1 MPIIEMEFANYMD
14 TRKESGKKQSNRQM
28 VTYGSLND
36 GNISLLFSDNDLE
49 VRADFLPPLMNGVP
63 LNIKIVTEILES
75 VNLVYGVKWDA
86 IELALE
92 ECNASRRLVK
102 DVLIATGE
110 SAQVEIEEYYELNH
124 IFSKKPERKTDHKE
138 KIDYREISPFT
149 IVKKGQVLA
158 TLKPRRPGKEGM
170 TVRGTVLPYGSITP
184 KGVTGGA
191 NTLIEKDTIVA
202 AIHGQLIID
211 NKSVLN
217 VQDTLVIKG
226 AVDYSTGN
234 IVFPGDVF
242 IHGPVSDGFKIFAG
256 GSLTIKQTLDL
267 TRVVTKGDI
276 IVAGGIVG
284 KGAALIKSGGSI
296 RTKFIEKC
304 RVAARNS
311 VLVDLEILHSDVFAL
326 NTVEMGEKGKIVG
339 GNIFAVHG
347 LRAGAVGK
355 KGSPPTHIHCGVDF
369 AAQQE
374 KETCNSQLHTLATK
388 LKRLREMLDESVPD
402 DETLAKIK
410 ALLTKLEDE
419 RKTVTDRLTKV
430 MGNINIDE
438 RAFIEVSGE
447 IAPGTLLEICQVA
460 LFVEEPL
467 KKVRIRLEKEKNKL
481 TVDPL

>member
-1 MPIIEMEFANYMD
+1 MEK
-14 TRKESGKKQSNRQM
+14 RKDSGKNQSNRQM

-36 GNISLLFSDNDLE
+36 GNISFSFSDNDLE
-49 VRADFLPPLMNGVP
+49 VHADFLPPLMNGTP
-63 LNIKIVTEILES
+63 LNIRIITEILES

-92 ECNASRRLVK
+92 ECNASRRQVR
-102 DVLIATGE
+102 DVLIASGE
-110 SAQVEIEEYYELNH
+110 SATVEIAEYYELNH
-124 IFSKKPERKTDHKE
+124 IFHKKPERKTDHKE
-138 KIDYREISPFT
+138 RIDYREISPFT

-170 TVRGTVLPYGSITP
+170 TVRGVPMPFGSITP
-184 KGVTGGA
+184 DGVTCGA
-191 NTLIEKDTIVA
+191 NTIVDGNNLVA
-202 AIHGQLIID
+202 AIHGQLIIE
-211 NKSVLN
+211 NKTILN
-217 VQDTLVIKG
+217 VQDTLIIKG

-242 IHGPVSDGFKIFAG
+242 INGQVSDGFKIFAG

-276 IVAGGIVG
+276 LVSGGIVG
-284 KGAALIKSGGSI
+284 KGSALIKSGGSI

-339 GNIFAVHG
+339 GSIYAAHS
-347 LRAGAVGK
+347 LRAGAIGR
-355 KGSPPTHIHCGVDF
+355 KGSPAAHIHCGVDF

-374 KETCNSQLHTLATK
+374 KENCNSQLHTIAAK
-388 LKRLREMLDESVPD
+388 LRKLREMLDESAPD
-402 DETLAKIK
+402 EVTVAKIK
-410 ALLTKLEDE
+410 VLVKKLEDE
-419 RKTVTDRLTKV
+419 RKTITERLTKG
-430 MGNINIDE
+430 MGNLNIDDNT
-438 RAFIEVSGE
+438 FVEVSGE
-447 IAPGTLLEICQVA
+447 ITAGTLIEICQVA

-467 KKVRIRLEKEKNKL
+467 KRVRIRLDKEKSKL
-481 TVDPL
+481 TTEPL

>member
-1 MPIIEMEFANYMD
+1 MEK
-14 TRKESGKKQSNRQM
+14 RKDSGKNQSNRQM

-36 GNISLLFSDNDLE
+36 GNISFLFSDNDLE
-49 VRADFLPPLMNGVP
+49 VHADFLPPLMNGTP
-63 LNIKIVTEILES
+63 LNIRIITEILES

-92 ECNASRRLVK
+92 ECNASRRQVR
-102 DVLIATGE
+102 DVLIAVGE
-110 SAQVEIEEYYELNH
+110 AAEVEIAEYYELNH
-124 IFSKKPERKTDHKE
+124 IFHKKPERKTDHKE
-138 KIDYREISPFT
+138 RIDYREISPFT

-170 TVRGTVLPYGSITP
+170 TVRGVPMPFGSITP
-184 KGVTGGA
+184 EGVTSGT
-191 NTLIEKDTIVA
+191 NTRIEGNSIIA
-202 AIHGQLIID
+202 AIHGQLIIE
-211 NKSVLN
+211 NKTVLN

-234 IVFPGDVF
+234 IVFPGDVY
-242 IHGPVSDGFKIFAG
+242 INGPVSDGFKIFAG
-256 GSLTIKQTLDL
+256 GTLTIKQTLDL

-276 IVAGGIVG
+276 LVSGGIVG

-339 GNIFAVHG
+339 GNIYAVHG
-347 LRAGAVGK
+347 LRTGAVGK
-355 KGSPPTHIHCGVDF
+355 RGSPPTHIHCGVDF

-374 KETCNSQLHTLATK
+374 KENCNSQLHTIAAK
-388 LKRLREMLDESVPD
+388 LRKLREMLDESTPAPD
-402 DETLAKIK
+402 EVTVAKIK
-410 ALLTKLEDE
+410 VLVKKLEEE
-419 RKTVTDRLTKV
+419 RKTITERLTKV
-430 MGNINIDE
+430 IGNINIDDDT
-438 RAFIEVSGE
+438 FVEVSGE
-447 IAPGTLLEICQVA
+447 ITAGTLIEICQVA

-467 KKVRIRLEKEKNKL
+467 KKVRIRLDKDKNKL
-481 TVDPL
+481 YVEQM

>member
-1 MPIIEMEFANYMD
+1 MD
-14 TRKESGKKQSNRQM
+14 IRKDSGKNPSNRQM

-36 GNISLLFSDNDLE
+36 GNISFLFSDNDLE
-49 VRADFLPPLMNGVP
+49 VHADFLPPLMNGTP
-63 LNIKIVTEILES
+63 LNIRIITDILES
-75 VNLVYGVKWDA
+75 VNLIYGVKWDA

-92 ECNASRRLVK
+92 ECNASRRQVR
-102 DVLIATGE
+102 DVLIAVGE
-110 SAQVEIEEYYELNH
+110 KAEVEIAEYYELNH
-124 IFSKKPERKTDHKE
+124 IFHKKPERKTDHKE
-138 KIDYREISPFT
+138 RIDYREISPFT
-149 IVKKGQVLA
+149 IVKKDQVLA

-170 TVRGTVLPYGSITP
+170 TVRGVPVPFGSITP
-184 KGVTGGA
+184 EGVTSGN
-191 NTLIEKDTIVA
+191 NTRIEGNSIVA
-202 AIHGQLIID
+202 AIHGQLIIE
-211 NKSVLN
+211 NKTILN

-242 IHGPVSDGFKIFAG
+242 INGPVSDGFKIFAG

-276 IVAGGIVG
+276 LVSGGIVG

-304 RVAARNS
+304 RVAARDS

-339 GNIFAVHG
+339 GNIYAVHG
-347 LRAGAVGK
+347 LRTGAVGR

-374 KETCNSQLHTLATK
+374 KENCNSQLHTIAAK
-388 LKRLREMLDESVPD
+388 LRKLREMLDDAEH
-402 DETLAKIK
+402 DEVTIAKINVLVK
-410 ALLTKLEDE
+410 KLEDE
-419 RKTVTDRLTKV
+419 RKTITERLTKV
-430 MGNINIDE
+430 MGNINIDDNT
-438 RAFIEVSGE
+438 FVEVSGE
-447 IAPGTLLEICQVA
+447 IAAGSLIEICQVA

-467 KKVRIRLEKEKNKL
+467 KRVRIRLDKDKNKL
-481 TVDPL
+481 SVEQM

>member
-1 MPIIEMEFANYMD
+1 MEIKKD
-14 TRKESGKKQSNRQM
+14 SGKNPNRQM

-36 GNISLLFSDNDLE
+36 GNISFLFSDNDLE
-49 VRADFLPPLMNGVP
+49 VHADFLPPLMNGTP
-63 LNIKIVTEILES
+63 LTIQIITEILES
-75 VNLVYGVKWDA
+75 VNLVYGVNWDA
-86 IELALE
+86 IEQALE
-92 ECNASRRLVK
+92 ECNASRRQVR
-102 DVLIATGE
+102 DVLIASGE
-110 SAQVEIEEYYELNH
+110 PAEIEVAEYYELNP
-124 IFSKKPERKTDHKE
+124 IFNKKPERRTDHKG

-158 TLKPRRPGKEGM
+158 KLKPLKPGKEGT
-170 TVRGTVLPYGSITP
+170 TVRGTPLPYGSITP
-184 KGVTGGA
+184 EGVTSGK
-191 NTLIEKDTIVA
+191 NTRIEKNSIAA
-202 AIHGQLIID
+202 AIHGQLIIE
-211 NKSVLN
+211 NKTVLN

-242 IHGPVSDGFKIFAG
+242 INGPVSDGFKIFAG

-276 IVAGGIVG
+276 LVSGGIVG
-284 KGAALIKSGGSI
+284 KNAALIKSGGSI

-339 GNIFAVHG
+339 GNIYAVHG
-347 LRAGAVGK
+347 LRTGAIGK
-355 KGSPPTHIHCGVDF
+355 RGSPTTHIHCGVDF

-374 KETCNSQLHTLATK
+374 KENCNSQLHIIAAK
-388 LKRLREMLDESVPD
+388 LRRLREMINETATDEEV
-402 DETLAKIK
+402 LAKIK
-410 ALLTKLEDE
+410 ALLNKLEDE

-430 MGNINIDE
+430 MGNINIDDK
-438 RAFIEVSGE
+438 AFVEVSGE
-447 IAPGTLLEICQVA
+447 IAVGTLIEICQVA

-467 KKVRIRLEKEKNKL
+467 RKVRIRLDMEKNKL
-481 TVDPL
+481 APEPM

>member
-1 MPIIEMEFANYMD
+1 MEIKKD
-14 TRKESGKKQSNRQM
+14 SGKNQSSRQM

-36 GNISLLFSDNDLE
+36 GNISFLFSDNDLE
-49 VRADFLPPLMNGVP
+49 VHADFLPPLMNGTP
-63 LNIKIVTEILES
+63 LNIKIVTDILES

-92 ECNASRRLVK
+92 ECNASRRQVR
-102 DVLIATGE
+102 DVLIAVGE
-110 SAQVEIEEYYELNH
+110 AAEVEIAEYYELNH
-124 IFSKKPERKTDHKE
+124 IFTKKKERKTDHKE
-138 KIDYREISPFT
+138 RIDYREISPFT

-170 TVRGTVLPYGSITP
+170 TVRGVPLPYGSITP
-184 KGVTGGA
+184 EGVTSGT
-191 NTLIEKDTIVA
+191 NTRIEGNTIVA
-202 AIHGQLIID
+202 AIHGQLIIESKT
-211 NKSVLN
+211 NLT
-217 VQDTLVIKG
+217 VQDTLIIKG

-242 IHGPVSDGFKIFAG
+242 ISGPVSDGFKIFAG

-276 IVAGGIVG
+276 LVSGGIVG

-339 GNIFAVHG
+339 GNVYAVHS
-347 LRAGAVGK
+347 LRTGAIGK
-355 KGSPPTHIHCGVDF
+355 KGSPATHIHCGVDF

-374 KETCNSQLHTLATK
+374 KESCNSQLHTIAAK
-388 LKRLREMLDESVPD
+388 LRKLREMLDESVPD
-402 DETLAKIK
+402 DGIIAKIK
-410 ALLTKLEDE
+410 VLLKKLEDE
-419 RKTVTDRLTKV
+419 RKTITDRLTKV
-430 MGNINIDE
+430 MGNINIDDK
-438 RAFIEVSGE
+438 AFIEVSGE
-447 IAPGTLLEICQVA
+447 ITAGTLIEICQVA

-467 KKVRIRLEKEKNKL
+467 KKVRIRLDKEKNKL
-481 TVDPL
+481 MTEPL

>member
-1 MPIIEMEFANYMD
+1 MEIKKD
-14 TRKESGKKQSNRQM
+14 LGKNQSNRQM

-36 GNISLLFSDNDLE
+36 GNISFLFSDNDLE
-49 VRADFLPPLMNGVP
+49 VHADFLPPLMNGTP
-63 LNIKIVTEILES
+63 LNIKIITDILES

-92 ECNASRRLVK
+92 ECNASRRQVR
-102 DVLIATGE
+102 DVLIAVGE
-110 SAQVEIEEYYELNH
+110 SAEVEIAEYYELNH
-124 IFSKKPERKTDHKE
+124 IFTKKKERKTDHKE
-138 KIDYREISPFT
+138 RIDYRDISPFT

-170 TVRGTVLPYGSITP
+170 TVRGVPLPFGSITP
-184 KGVTGGA
+184 EGVTSGT
-191 NTLIEKDTIVA
+191 NTRIEGNTIVA
-202 AIHGQLIID
+202 EIHGQLIIE
-211 NKSVLN
+211 NKTVLN
-217 VQDTLVIKG
+217 IQDTLVIKG

-242 IHGPVSDGFKIFAG
+242 INGPVSDGFKIFAG
-256 GSLTIKQTLDL
+256 GSLSIKQTLDL

-276 IVAGGIVG
+276 LVSGGIVG

-339 GNIFAVHG
+339 GNIYAVHS
-347 LRAGAVGK
+347 LRTGTIGK
-355 KGSPPTHIHCGVDF
+355 KGSPATHIHCGVDF

-374 KETCNSQLHTLATK
+374 KENCNSQLHTIAAK
-388 LKRLREMLDESVPD
+388 LRRLREMLDESVPD
-402 DETLAKIK
+402 EETIAKIK
-410 ALLTKLEDE
+410 VLLKKLEDE
-419 RKTVTDRLTKV
+419 RKTITDRLTKI
-430 MGNINIDE
+430 MGNINIDD

-447 IAPGTLLEICQVA
+447 IASGTLIEICQVA

-467 KKVRIRLEKEKNKL
+467 KKVRIRLDKDKNKL
-481 TVDPL
+481 MTEPL

>member
-1 MPIIEMEFANYMD
+1 MD
-14 TRKESGKKQSNRQM
+14 IRKDSGKNQSNRQM

-36 GNISLLFSDNDLE
+36 GNISFLFSDNDLE
-49 VRADFLPPLMNGVP
+49 VHADFLPPLMNGTP
-63 LNIKIVTEILES
+63 LNIKIITDILES

-92 ECNASRRLVK
+92 ECNASRRQVR
-102 DVLIATGE
+102 DVLIAVGE
-110 SAQVEIEEYYELNH
+110 AAEVEIAEYYELNH
-124 IFSKKPERKTDHKE
+124 IFHKKPERKTDHKE
-138 KIDYREISPFT
+138 RIDYREISPFT
-149 IVKKGQVLA
+149 IVKTGQVLA

-170 TVRGTVLPYGSITP
+170 TVRGVPMPFGSITP
-184 KGVTGGA
+184 EGVTGGT
-191 NTLIEKDTIVA
+191 NTRIEGNNIVA
-202 AIHGQLIID
+202 AIHGQLIIE
-211 NKSVLN
+211 NKTILN

-242 IHGPVSDGFKIFAG
+242 INGPVSDGFKIFAG

-276 IVAGGIVG
+276 LVSGGIVG

-326 NTVEMGEKGKIVG
+326 NTIEMGEKGKIVG
-339 GNIFAVHG
+339 GNIYAVHS
-347 LRAGAVGK
+347 LRTGAVGR

-374 KETCNSQLHTLATK
+374 KENCNSQLHTIAAK
-388 LKRLREMLDESVPD
+388 LRKLREMLDESAT
-402 DETLAKIK
+402 DEVTIAKIK
-410 ALLTKLEDE
+410 VLVKKLEEE
-419 RKTVTDRLTKV
+419 RKTITDRLTKV
-430 MGNINIDE
+430 MGNINIDDN
-438 RAFIEVSGE
+438 AFVEVSGE
-447 IAPGTLLEICQVA
+447 IAAGSLIEICQVA

-467 KKVRIRLEKEKNKL
+467 KRVRIRLDKEKNKL
-481 TVDPL
+481 SVEQL

>member
-1 MPIIEMEFANYMD
+1 MD
-14 TRKESGKKQSNRQM
+14 VRKDSGKNQSNRQM

-36 GNISLLFSDNDLE
+36 GNISFLFSDNDLE
-49 VRADFLPPLMNGVP
+49 VHADFLPPLMNGTP
-63 LNIKIVTEILES
+63 LNIKIITEILES

-92 ECNASRRLVK
+92 ECNASRRQVR
-102 DVLIATGE
+102 DILIAVGE
-110 SAQVEIEEYYELNH
+110 AAEVEIAEYYELNH
-124 IFSKKPERKTDHKE
+124 MFHKKPERKTDHKE
-138 KIDYREISPFT
+138 RIDYREISPFT

-170 TVRGTVLPYGSITP
+170 TVRGVPVPFGSITP
-184 KGVTGGA
+184 EGVTSGD
-191 NTLIEKDTIVA
+191 NTRIEGNSIVA
-202 AIHGQLIID
+202 AIHGQLIIE
-211 NKSVLN
+211 NKTVLN
-217 VQDTLVIKG
+217 VQETLVIKG

-242 IHGPVSDGFKIFAG
+242 INGPVSDGFKIFAG

-276 IVAGGIVG
+276 LVSGGIVG

-339 GNIFAVHG
+339 GNIYAVHG
-347 LRAGAVGK
+347 LRTGAIGR

-374 KETCNSQLHTLATK
+374 KENCNSQLHTIAAK
-388 LKRLREMLDESVPD
+388 LRKLREMLDENNPD
-402 DETLAKIK
+402 EVTIAKIK
-410 ALLTKLEDE
+410 VLVKKLEDE
-419 RKTVTDRLTKV
+419 RKTITERLTKV
-430 MGNINIDE
+430 MGNINIDDNT
-438 RAFIEVSGE
+438 FVEVTGE
-447 IAPGTLLEICQVA
+447 IAAGSLIEICQVA

-467 KKVRIRLEKEKNKL
+467 KKVRIRLDKDKNKL
-481 TVDPL
+481 YTEQM

>member
-1 MPIIEMEFANYMD
+1 MD
-14 TRKESGKKQSNRQM
+14 VRKDSGKNQSNRQM

-36 GNISLLFSDNDLE
+36 GNISFLFSDNDLE
-49 VRADFLPPLMNGVP
+49 VHADFLPPLMNGTP
-63 LNIKIVTEILES
+63 LNIKIITEILES

-92 ECNASRRLVK
+92 ECNASRRQVR
-102 DVLIATGE
+102 DVLIAVGE
-110 SAQVEIEEYYELNH
+110 AAEVEIAEYYELNH
-124 IFSKKPERKTDHKE
+124 IFHKKPERKTDHKE
-138 KIDYREISPFT
+138 RIDYRDISPFT

-170 TVRGTVLPYGSITP
+170 TVRGVPMPFGSITP
-184 KGVTGGA
+184 EGVTGGT
-191 NTLIEKDTIVA
+191 NTRIEGNSIVA
-202 AIHGQLIID
+202 AIHGQLIIE
-211 NKSVLN
+211 NKTVLN
-217 VQDTLVIKG
+217 VQDTLIIKG

-242 IHGPVSDGFKIFAG
+242 INGPVSDGFKIFAG

-276 IVAGGIVG
+276 LVSGGIVG
-284 KGAALIKSGGSI
+284 KGDALIKSGGSI

-339 GNIFAVHG
+339 GNIYAVHG
-347 LRAGAVGK
+347 LRTGAVGR

-374 KETCNSQLHTLATK
+374 KENCNSQLHTIAAK
-388 LKRLREMLDESVPD
+388 LRKLREMLDDAEH
-402 DETLAKIK
+402 DEVTIAKINVLVK
-410 ALLTKLEDE
+410 KLEEE
-419 RKTVTDRLTKV
+419 RKTITERLTKV
-430 MGNINIDE
+430 MGNINIDDDT
-438 RAFIEVSGE
+438 FIEVSGE
-447 IAPGTLLEICQVA
+447 IAAGSLIEICQVA

-467 KKVRIRLEKEKNKL
+467 KKVRIRLDKEKSKL
-481 TVDPL
+481 YVEQL

>member
-1 MPIIEMEFANYMD
+1 MD
-14 TRKESGKKQSNRQM
+14 VRKDSGKNQSNRQM

-36 GNISLLFSDNDLE
+36 GNISFLFADNDLE
-49 VRADFLPPLMNGVP
+49 VHADFLPPLMNGTP
-63 LNIKIVTEILES
+63 LNLKVITEIMES

-92 ECNASRRLVK
+92 ECNASRRQVR
-102 DVLIATGE
+102 DVLIAVGE
-110 SAQVEIEEYYELNH
+110 KAEVEIAEYYELNH
-124 IFSKKPERKTDHKE
+124 IFHKKPERKTDHKE
-138 KIDYREISPFT
+138 RIDYREISPFT

-170 TVRGTVLPYGSITP
+170 TVRGVPVPFGSITP
-184 KGVTGGA
+184 EGVTSGN
-191 NTLIEKDTIVA
+191 NTRVEGNSIVA
-202 AIHGQLIID
+202 AIHGQLIVE
-211 NKSVLN
+211 NKTILN

-242 IHGPVSDGFKIFAG
+242 INGPVSDGFKIFAG

-276 IVAGGIVG
+276 LVSGGIVG
-284 KGAALIKSGGSI
+284 KGDALIKSGGSI

-339 GNIFAVHG
+339 GNIYAVHG
-347 LRAGAVGK
+347 LRTGAVGR
-355 KGSPPTHIHCGVDF
+355 KGSTPTHIHCGVDF

-374 KETCNSQLHTLATK
+374 KENCNSQLHTIAAK
-388 LKRLREMLDESVPD
+388 LRKLREMLDD
-402 DETLAKIK
+402 AGHDEVTIAKINVLVK
-410 ALLTKLEDE
+410 KLEDE
-419 RKTVTDRLTKV
+419 RKTITERLTKV
-430 MGNINIDE
+430 MGNINIDDNT
-438 RAFIEVSGE
+438 FIEVSGE
-447 IAPGTLLEICQVA
+447 IAAGSLIEICQVA

-467 KKVRIRLEKEKNKL
+467 KRVRIRLDKDKNKL
-481 TVDPL
+481 TTEPM

>member
-1 MPIIEMEFANYMD
+1 MD
-14 TRKESGKKQSNRQM
+14 IRKDSGKNQSNRQM

-36 GNISLLFSDNDLE
+36 GNISFLFSDNDLE
-49 VRADFLPPLMNGVP
+49 VHADFLPPLMNGTP
-63 LNIKIVTEILES
+63 LNIKIITDILES

-92 ECNASRRLVK
+92 ECNASRRQVR
-102 DVLIATGE
+102 DVLIAVGE
-110 SAQVEIEEYYELNH
+110 AAEVEIAEYYELNH
-124 IFSKKPERKTDHKE
+124 IFHKKPERKTDHKE
-138 KIDYREISPFT
+138 RIDYREISPFT

-170 TVRGTVLPYGSITP
+170 TVRGVPMPFGSITP
-184 KGVTGGA
+184 EGVTGGT
-191 NTLIEKDTIVA
+191 NTRIDGNNIVA
-202 AIHGQLIID
+202 AIHGQLIIE
-211 NKSVLN
+211 NKTILN

-242 IHGPVSDGFKIFAG
+242 INGPVSDGFKIFAG

-276 IVAGGIVG
+276 LVSGGIVG

-326 NTVEMGEKGKIVG
+326 NTIEMGEKGKIVG
-339 GNIFAVHG
+339 GNIYAVHS
-347 LRAGAVGK
+347 LRTGAVGR

-374 KETCNSQLHTLATK
+374 KENCNSQLHTIAAK
-388 LKRLREMLDESVPD
+388 LRKLREMLDESAT
-402 DETLAKIK
+402 DEVTIAKIK
-410 ALLTKLEDE
+410 VLVKKLEEE
-419 RKTVTDRLTKV
+419 RKTITDRLTKV
-430 MGNINIDE
+430 MGNINIDDN
-438 RAFIEVSGE
+438 AFVEVSGE
-447 IAPGTLLEICQVA
+447 IAAGSLIEICQVA

-467 KKVRIRLEKEKNKL
+467 KRVRIRLDKERNKL
-481 TVDPL
+481 STEQM

>member
-1 MPIIEMEFANYMD
+1 ME
-14 TRKESGKKQSNRQM
+14 TRKEPGKNQSNRQM

-36 GNISLLFSDNDLE
+36 GNISFQFSDNDLE
-49 VRADFLPPLMNGVP
+49 VRADFLPPLMNGTP
-63 LNIKIVTEILES
+63 LNIGVITGILENI
-75 VNLVYGVKWDA
+75 NLVYGVNWEV
-86 IELALE
+86 IEQALE
-92 ECNASRRLVK
+92 ECNASRRQVR
-102 DVLIATGE
+102 DVLIASGE
-110 SAQVEIEEYYELNH
+110 PAEVEVAEYYELNH
-124 IFSKKPERKTDHKE
+124 IFVKKPERRTDHKG

-158 TLKPRRPGKEGM
+158 TLRPLKPGKEGM
-170 TVRGTVLPYGSITP
+170 TVRGTPLPYGNITP
-184 KGVTGGA
+184 EGVSCGN
-191 NTLIEKDTIVA
+191 NTRIEGNSIVA
-202 AIHGQLIID
+202 SIHGQLIIE
-211 NKSVLN
+211 NRTVLN

-226 AVDYSTGN
+226 AVGYSTGN

-242 IHGPVSDGFKIFAG
+242 INGPVSDGFKIFAG
-256 GSLTIKQTLDL
+256 GSLSIKQTLDL

-276 IVAGGIVG
+276 LVSGGIVG

-339 GNIFAVHG
+339 GNIYAVHG
-347 LRAGAVGK
+347 LRTGTIGK
-355 KGSPPTHIHCGVDF
+355 KGSPTTHVHCGVDF

-374 KETCNSQLHTLATK
+374 KENCNSQLHVIAAK
-388 LKRLREMLDESVPD
+388 LRKLREMMDDVTLDEEV
-402 DETLAKIK
+402 LAKLK
-410 ALLTKLEDE
+410 ALLKKLEDE
-419 RKTVTDRLTKV
+419 RKTVTEHLTKV

-460 LFVEEPL
+460 LFVDEPL
-467 KKVRIRLEKEKNKL
+467 KRVRIRLDTEKNKL
-481 TVDPL
+481 APEPM

>member
-1 MPIIEMEFANYMD
+1 MEIKKD
-14 TRKESGKKQSNRQM
+14 SGKNPNRQM

-36 GNISLLFSDNDLE
+36 GNISFLFSDNDLE
-49 VRADFLPPLMNGVP
+49 VHADFLPPLMNGTP
-63 LNIKIVTEILES
+63 LNIQIITEILES
-75 VNLVYGVKWDA
+75 VNLVYGVNWEA
-86 IELALE
+86 IEQALE
-92 ECNASRRLVK
+92 ECNASRRQIR
-102 DVLIATGE
+102 DVLIASGE
-110 SAQVEIEEYYELNH
+110 PAEVEITEYYELNP
-124 IFSKKPERKTDHKE
+124 IFNKKPERKTDHKG

-158 TLKPRRPGKEGM
+158 TLKPLKPGKEGM
-170 TVRGTVLPYGSITP
+170 TVRGTPLPYGSITP
-184 KGVTGGA
+184 EGVTGGN
-191 NTLIEKDTIVA
+191 NTRIEKNSIVA
-202 AIHGQLIID
+202 AIHGQLIIE
-211 NKSVLN
+211 NKTVLN

-242 IHGPVSDGFKIFAG
+242 INGPVSDGFKIFAG
-256 GSLTIKQTLDL
+256 GSLSIKQTLDL

-276 IVAGGIVG
+276 LVSGGIVG

-339 GNIFAVHG
+339 GNIYAVHG
-347 LRAGAVGK
+347 LRTGAIGK
-355 KGSPPTHIHCGVDF
+355 KGSPTTHIHCGVDF

-374 KETCNSQLHTLATK
+374 KENCNSQLHIIAAK
-388 LKRLREMLDESVPD
+388 LRKLREMM
-402 DETLAKIK
+402 DETVTDEEVLAKIK
-410 ALLTKLEDE
+410 ALLKKLEDE

-438 RAFIEVSGE
+438 KAFVEVSGE
-447 IAPGTLLEICQVA
+447 IIAGTLIEICQVA
-460 LFVEEPL
+460 LFVDEPL
-467 KKVRIRLEKEKNKL
+467 KRVRIRLDKEKNKL
-481 TVDPL
+481 AADPM